1 MTMFSI
7 GLFAVK
13 LFSTKYYLCKHWL
26 FVGDKQESAN
36 RRIGLPNI
44 AIVECAPKTQKTAEL
59 VSKVSSPD
67 MIIVQN
73 FTPPDLQAKSFT
85 VFQSRLNNLS
95 PGNISNLGA
104 FFLVTNELIKK
115 SQ

>member
-1 MTMFSI
+1 MMMFSI

-59 VSKVSSPD
+59 VSKVLSPD

-73 FTPPDLQAKSFT
+73 FTPPDLQANNMYYITPYITAGTTGSDKSHLWF
-85 VFQSRLNNLS
+85 
-95 PGNISNLGA
+95 A
-104 FFLVTNELIKK
+104 
-115 SQ
+115 